1 MSTAEPKN
9 DYVSNSFWLLL
20 EKSSRIIS
28 GILVGIL
35 VVRYLGD
42 EQFGTIR
49 YGLGVIGILTIFS
62 TMGLDTL
69 LVRELLTRKEK
80 TDTLLGTAFGMRFL
94 GSLVVV
100 AGACF
105 YSFLRDPAEV
115 TFVVFLLSL
124 SIVFQS
130 IAVIDFYFQS
140 QVKGKLTAINQ
151 VITLFVSALVKLV
164 LIWADAPLVW
174 FASMAAFE
182 AGLTALNQLYFFH
195 REGQQIRNWRFNMVE
210 AKHLFWLAM
219 PIIFSSFVQLLNQN
233 VDSILIARFLR
244 NMGPVGQ
251 YGAGVGIS
259 QASYFIPVALCTAV
273 FPGIVNNRNNPELQ
287 QKRLT
292 QLYSL
297 LAWSSLIIIGG
308 AWLLGDLVI
317 GWMYGVRYPMAPVAF
332 KIHILNSFPVY
343 WGTAW
348 GMWMVA
354 QHRQKYILWMQLLSA
369 SVIISLEL
377 FLIPRMG
384 IYGAAWALVT
394 GSWVAMVFML
404 VSYRPA
410 ENLKVFVQALNPVN
424 LLEVLR
430 YWRK

>member
-1 MSTAEPKN
+1 MSAAESKN

-62 TMGLDTL
+62 TLGLDTL

-105 YSFLRDPAEV
+105 YSFLRDPASV

-130 IAVIDFYFQS
+130 LAVIDFYFQS

-164 LIWADAPLVW
+164 LIWAEAPLVW

-195 REGQQIRNWRFNMVE
+195 REGQHIRNWKFNMVE

-308 AWLLGDLVI
+308 AWLIGDLVI

-369 SVIISLEL
+369 AVIISLEL
-377 FLIPRMG
+377 LLIPRMG
-384 IYGAAWALVT
+384 IYGAAWALVS

-424 LLEVLR
+424 LLEVFR